1 MGANVQKN
9 KIDVKK
15 IDRIIE
21 GYDKSEESLL
31 AILQDFQRAFQYV
44 PEEGMKRLSRA
55 MGVPESKIY
64 AMGTFYKALSL
75 KPRGKHTCKVCM
87 GTACHVKGAVGILTA
102 LETML
107 DLPETAS
114 DDGKFSVTTK
124 DNRFTVEIARCF
136 GACSMAPVLQI
147 DGTLYGYTTPN
158 TLPAILEQ
166 YGWRKP

>member
-87 GTACHVKGAVGILTA
+87 GTACHLKGAGQI
-102 LETML
+102 LETIEREL
-107 DLPETAS
+107 KVKRNSTTE
-114 DDGKFSVTTK
+114 DGL
-124 DNRFTVEIARCF
+124 FTVESVNCV
-136 GACSMAPVLQI
+136 GACAMAPVVVVDENYAGHVRQSKVM
-147 DGTLYGYTTPN
+147 D
-158 TLPAILEQ
+158 ILDK
-166 YGWRKP
+166 YK